1 MPEYNQMSSRGFS
14 IDLHHLP
21 LFYISFL
28 TTAGGFSSFYFLPND
43 GDLYICIDFLS
54 KVITF
59 MYHHKLAFVRSFR
72 LFVSLVFRPNKTS
85 FDGFFFTHFLS
96 TYYFDS
102 CFVSILEAI
111 WNDFLLVYPAPPF
124 FLNHGVNQV
133 RKLLI

>member
-1 MPEYNQMSSRGFS
+1 MSSRGFS

-72 LFVSLVFRPNKTS
+72 LFVSLVFRPNKTLALM
-85 FDGFFFTHFLS
+85 GFFHPFSINLLLRFMFCFYIGSNMKRFFISLS
-96 TYYFDS
+96 S
-102 CFVSILEAI
+102 
-111 WNDFLLVYPAPPF
+111 PPPF
-124 FLNHGVNQV
+124 FFKSW
-133 RKLLI
+133 RESS

>member
-1 MPEYNQMSSRGFS
+1 MSSRGFS

-85 FDGFFFTHFLS
+85 FDEVFSPIFYQLITSIHVLFLYWKQYE
-96 TYYFDS
+96 TIFY
-102 CFVSILEAI
+102 
-111 WNDFLLVYPAPPF
+111 
-124 FLNHGVNQV
+124 
-133 RKLLI
+133 

>member
-1 MPEYNQMSSRGFS
+1 MSSRGFS

-72 LFVSLVFRPNKTS
+72 LFVSLVFRPNKTG
-85 FDGFFFTHFLS
+85 FDEFFSSIFYQLINSIHVLFLYWKQYETIFIS
-96 TYYFDS
+96 LS
-102 CFVSILEAI
+102 SPPPL
-111 WNDFLLVYPAPPF
+111 PF
-124 FLNHGVNQV
+124 FKSWRESS
-133 RKLLI
+133 RKASDLAK

>member
-1 MPEYNQMSSRGFS
+1 MSSRGFS

-43 GDLYICIDFLS
+43 GDLYIICIDFLS

-72 LFVSLVFRPNKTS
+72 FFVSLVFRPNKTS
-85 FDGFFFTHFLS
+85 FDEVFSPIFYQLITSIHVLFLYWKQYE
-96 TYYFDS
+96 TIFY
-102 CFVSILEAI
+102 
-111 WNDFLLVYPAPPF
+111 
-124 FLNHGVNQV
+124 
-133 RKLLI
+133 

>member
-1 MPEYNQMSSRGFS
+1 MSNSRGFS

-85 FDGFFFTHFLS
+85 FDGVFSPIFYQLITSIHVLFLYWKQYE
-96 TYYFDS
+96 TIFY
-102 CFVSILEAI
+102 
-111 WNDFLLVYPAPPF
+111 
-124 FLNHGVNQV
+124 
-133 RKLLI
+133 